1 MTGKNRTGRST
12 RRVHCSGSGIPL
24 HFENTTPE
32 LSGPQHMVKLDTL
45 SAACARHLLRD
56 QFVVLLGQELL
67 EHRIGIAQEQL
78 PGHA

>member
-1 MTGKNRTGRST
+1 
-12 RRVHCSGSGIPL
+12 
-24 HFENTTPE
+24 
-32 LSGPQHMVKLDTL
+32 MVKPDTL
-45 SAACARHLLRD
+45 SAACARHLLRG